1 MHLCASVC
9 CFAAR
14 NTKHIPV
21 QQLHPILQLA
31 TSTGRSFWRHE
42 MQHRWWMCPS
52 GRKDNRISHINFVS
66 GVGLVR
72 AGWVVKFNL
81 LWLIDSH
88 SPQAVP
94 VGALFGCWCCCC
106 WQEATNSWWSYA
118 EQSTEHRFIIPS
130 AMCWR
135 SLLLDCVCIVLI
147 FRIHQRECTISF
159 KLIK

>member
-66 GVGLVR
+66 GVSLVR

-88 SPQAVP
+88 SPQAV
-94 VGALFGCWCCCC
+94 
-106 WQEATNSWWSYA
+106 
-118 EQSTEHRFIIPS
+118 
-130 AMCWR
+130 CWR
-135 SLLLDCVCIVLI
+135 GTVRLLMLLLLAGSYQQLVKLH
-147 FRIHQRECTISF
+147 RTKHGTSF
-159 KLIK
+159 HHSKSDVPEVTTAGLCLYSFNFSYSSERMYNFF